1 MIECKKFLTME
12 RVKVHR
18 ELFQHL
24 KAFTYKNECQEDK
37 ILNIEDLIL
46 MSTVS
51 KSQLYSVTLNVNETL
66 LILESYQFSKMPN
79 WENIKLILDYW
90 YVFGQ

>member
-1 MIECKKFLTME
+1 ME

-18 ELFQHL
+18 ELIQHL
-24 KAFTYKNECQEDK
+24 PITMNDIKGLMYVACLHVREGLCTISLLLCQQDK

-51 KSQLYSVTLNVNETL
+51 KSQLCSVTLNVNETL
-66 LILESYQFSKMPN
+66 LILES
-79 WENIKLILDYW
+79 
-90 YVFGQ
+90 VF

>member
-18 ELFQHL
+18 ELIQHL
-24 KAFTYKNECQEDK
+24 KAFTYKNECQQDK

-46 MSTVS
+46 IRKANFVVS
-51 KSQLYSVTLNVNETL
+51 
-66 LILESYQFSKMPN
+66 P
-79 WENIKLILDYW
+79 
-90 YVFGQ
+90 

>member
-18 ELFQHL
+18 ELIQHL
-24 KAFTYKNECQEDK
+24 KAFTYKNEWHKGLMYVACLHVREGLCTISLLLCQQDK

-46 MSTVS
+46 IRRVLFQKANFIVS
-51 KSQLYSVTLNVNETL
+51 
-66 LILESYQFSKMPN
+66 P
-79 WENIKLILDYW
+79 
-90 YVFGQ
+90 